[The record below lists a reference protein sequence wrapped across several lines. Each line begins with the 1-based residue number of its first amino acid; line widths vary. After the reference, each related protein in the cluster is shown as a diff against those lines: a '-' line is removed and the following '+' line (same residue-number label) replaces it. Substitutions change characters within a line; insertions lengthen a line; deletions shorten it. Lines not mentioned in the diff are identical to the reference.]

1 MSTGAIIA
9 IVIVALIILALLAFV
24 VPRMRARARVRAR
37 ERELEQRRERV
48 AGEHRAEAETRERE
62 AAQAEQKAR
71 IAQREAEAQRAQA
84 QLHEERA
91 GLHER
96 GMADDEL
103 IDDDER
109 DRFAGTSAM
118 QPSTDDVDGDGRT
131 DRGTLDDER
140 DTTAAGGSGS
150 VAASDYQRGRHD
162 EAVQRDSRFT
172 RDDETVADRDRE
184 TTR

>member
-1 MSTGAIIA
+1 MSTIAIIA
-9 IVIVALIILALLAFV
+9 IVVGVLIIIALLAFV
-24 VPRMRARARVRAR
+24 LPRMRARARTRAR
-37 ERELEQRRERV
+37 ERELEGRRERV
-48 AGEHRAEAETRERE
+48 AGEHRAEAEQRERE

-103 IDDDER
+103 IEDHER
-109 DRFAGTSAM
+109 ERFEGTSATR
-118 QPSTDDVDGDGRT
+118 PTTDDDDAMRRGDA
-131 DRGTLDDER
+131 DRGTLDDDR
-140 DTTAAGGSGS
+140 HGA
-150 VAASDYQRGRHD
+150 VPASDYERGRKD
-162 EAVQRDSRFT
+162 EAMERDGRFT
-172 RDDETVADRDRE
+172 RSADATPAEERE